1 MRVLKNIWHKTK
13 NQEVFM
19 KKIYTP
25 IKINGIELRNSV
37 IMAPMSVGHTVDG
50 FVDDTVADFYKSR
63 ALGGVG
69 LIIFANMQW
78 DKVRHAHNV
87 PLLTDEKFI
96 PQLKKMTDAIH
107 DGGSKVFAQIM
118 HRGTSAPRATI
129 DGLEAVG
136 PSAVPRKFTRY
147 EMPRALTRDEI
158 KEFIQWQAEAAVI
171 AKRAGFDGIEIET
184 NSGYLYG
191 QFWSPL
197 TNLRTDEYGG
207 SLENRNRFMVETLA
221 AIRAA
226 VGEEYPI
233 QLRVSGSDLIE
244 GGCSGDDI
252 AEICEY
258 LDKTGNVDSFSVTA
272 GWHDSTVPLIT
283 MEVPFANWLYLGRQI
298 KAKVNVPVFQGMRMQ
313 ISVAEEVVERGDV
326 DGVVIGRQWLAESN
340 LVNMAMAGEY
350 DRIRPCVGCNAL
362 CLDAAQAGKDIGCI
376 GNYEC
381 NREGE
386 LRDADGKFPSESKS
400 EHPENILVIG
410 AGPSGMEFAR
420 VSALRGHKVTIWE
433 KRKRTIGLSLYAATP
448 PRRFDI
454 RYLGQWLERECRAL
468 GVEFVM
474 GKEAAADDI
483 LAASRDYDRVVV
495 AAGSK
500 AAFPPIPIEEGT
512 DVVHAWDVFEGN
524 VSLGKNVVV
533 VGGGDVGVEVAMYIG
548 EIGTI
553 TAEQLRFM
561 MIYKTEPEAKLKQ
574 LLNKG
579 VHSVSVVEMGSKF
592 APDINPGSRWS
603 IMYRTKQL
611 GVDLMKETRVLKIT
625 KEAVVVENAEGQKS
639 IPADTVVIA
648 AGARPN
654 NDLYK
659 ALEGKIS
666 KIDAIGDAVDVGRI
680 NNAIESA
687 YRLAMTI

>member
-1 MRVLKNIWHKTK
+1 
-13 NQEVFM
+13 M
-19 KKIYTP
+19 KKLYTP
-25 IKINGIELRNSV
+25 IKINGLELKNRV
-37 IMAPMSVGHTVDG
+37 VMAPMSVGHTING
-50 FVDDTVADFYKSR
+50 YVDDSVADFYRSR

-78 DKVRHAHNV
+78 DKVRHANNV
-87 PLLTDEKFI
+87 PLLTDEKYI

-107 DGGSKVFAQIM
+107 EGGSKVFAQIM

-129 DGLEAVG
+129 GGLEAVG
-136 PSAVPRKFTRY
+136 PSAVPRKFTHY
-147 EMPRALTRDEI
+147 EMPRALTVEEI
-158 KEFIQWQAEAAVI
+158 KEFVRWQAEAALI
-171 AKRAGFDGIEIET
+171 AKKAGFDGIELET

-221 AIRAA
+221 AIRQT
-226 VGEEYPI
+226 VGPDYPL
-233 QLRVSGSDLIE
+233 QLRVSGSDLLE

-258 LDKTGNVDSFSVTA
+258 LDKTGYVDSFSVTA

-283 MEVPFANWLYLGRQI
+283 MEVPYANWLYLGRQI
-298 KAKVNVPVFQGMRMQ
+298 KARVKVPVLQGMRME

-326 DGVVIGRQWLAESN
+326 DGAVIGRQWLADTD
-340 LVNMAMAGEY
+340 LVKKAMAGQY

-386 LRDADGKFPSESKS
+386 LRNAQGLFPSQLKS
-400 EHPENILVIG
+400 ETPEKILVIG
-410 AGPSGMEFAR
+410 AGPSGLEFAR
-420 VSALRGHKVTIWE
+420 VAALRGHKVTIWE
-433 KRKRTIGLSLYAATP
+433 KRNRSIGLSLFAATP
-448 PRRFDI
+448 PRRYDI
-454 RYLGQWLERECRAL
+454 RYLGQWMERECRAL
-468 GVEFVM
+468 GVDIIFN
-474 GKEAAADDI
+474 KEANSQDIIEAAKDF
-483 LAASRDYDRVVV
+483 DRVVI

-500 AAFPPIPIEEGT
+500 AVMPPIPMDEGT
-512 DVVHAWDVFEGN
+512 KVVHAWDVFEGKAR
-524 VSLGKNVVV
+524 LGKNVVV

-574 LLNKG
+574 LLNNG
-579 VHSVSVVEMGSKF
+579 VHNVTVVEMGSKF

-611 GVDLMKETRVLKIT
+611 GVRLMKETRVLHLGKDSV
-625 KEAVVVENAEGQKS
+625 EVENAEGKES
-639 IPADTVVIA
+639 IPADTIVIA

-654 NDLYK
+654 KGLYEELK
-659 ALEGKIS
+659 DKLPKLNI
-666 KIDAIGDAVDVGRI
+666 IGDAVSVGRI
-680 NNAIESA
+680 HNAVESA
-687 YRLAMTI
+687 YKLASTI